1 MQGTPPEPIDYY
13 GYEFGPVSPLGLQ
26 DYPTNYMFYG
36 TSFYLD
42 SDLYEVK
49 RQSSDIADA
58 GGAIGGTCWTV

>member
-49 RQSSDIADA
+49 RQSSDIAA
-58 GGAIGGTCWTV
+58 